1 MRILYDHQVFSLQ
14 DQGGISRYHFE
25 LARHLSQRSN
35 VNINVYLGFN
45 QCPYPFRS
53 LEPFGAHILGWN
65 VHMSPGL
72 ARYALNETVT
82 SVLNL
87 TTKRWDIYHP
97 TYYRRMPWV
106 RSQRTVATNHD
117 CTPER
122 FPELFPKPQRV
133 IREKRDLYASAD
145 AIICVSESSRSDLL
159 KYYNVDREKTHVVY
173 LGVTRLERDEAQA
186 RNLIERLRRPYILY
200 VGARYAYKNFDG
212 LLRAYGLGGFEKE
225 YDLVVVGGGKF
236 TETELGEIRRLGISD
251 CVLHWGFVTEPELA
265 EAYSRAH
272 LFVIPSFYEGF
283 GLPPL
288 EAMSMSCPVL
298 ASFTS
303 SIPEVCGDAALYF
316 DPANSGDLD
325 RGLRDAL
332 NDPDRQQHIA
342 MGIERAAC
350 FNWQTTAEKT
360 LELYGGL

>member
-25 LARHLSQRSN
+25 LAQHLSQRSD
-35 VNINVYLGFN
+35 VNINVHLGFN

-53 LEPFGAHILGWN
+53 LERYGAHILGWN
-65 VHMSPGL
+65 VNLSPGL

-82 SVLNL
+82 SACDL
-87 TTKRWDIYHP
+87 TTKKWDIYHP

-106 RSQRTVATNHD
+106 RSRRTVATNHD
-117 CTPER
+117 STQES
-122 FPELFPKPQRV
+122 FPELFAKPQR
-133 IREKRDLYASAD
+133 IMKAKRGLYASAD

-159 KYYNVDREKTHVVY
+159 KYYDVDRKKTHVVY
-173 LGVTRLERDEAQA
+173 LGVTRLERNEQNA
-186 RNLIERLRRPYILY
+186 RDLMARLRRPYLLY

-212 LLRAYGLGGFEKE
+212 LLKAYGLGGFAKE

-236 TETELGEIRRLGISD
+236 TDAELREIQRLGISD
-251 CVLHWGFVTEPELA
+251 SVLHWGSVTEPVLA

-272 LFVIPSFYEGF
+272 LFVIPSLYEGF

-288 EAMSMSCPVL
+288 EAMSMNCPVL

-316 DPANSGDLD
+316 DPTSPGDLE

-332 NDPDRQQHIA
+332 NDPDRQRHIA
-342 MGIERAAC
+342 MGIERAAR

-360 LELYGGL
+360 LAVYRGL